1 MRFNKMQA
9 RWVLMVALVGIL
21 AFSSAS
27 QVDRE
32 RSYMIP
38 FFPAASDTWQEG
50 FARVINHSPEA
61 GEVRIVAYDDS
72 GSSYGPII
80 LSINAHETVHFNS
93 EDLEYVSAA
102 NTLSHGVGSG
112 RGDWRL
118 ELSSELDVEVLSY
131 IISSDGFLTAMH
143 DTAPSEGAGH
153 RIAIFNPASD
163 TSQSSLLRLVNY
175 SGESAEVAIT
185 GIDDTGLSPG
195 TGLTISIAPGSSRT
209 LTSFELESGNAQ
221 GLTGLLGDGV
231 GKWQLLIES
240 TQPIVAMSLLS
251 SPSGHLTN
259 LSTAPLKVN
268 DRTHTVPLFPT
279 ASDSY
284 ERQGLVRVVNRSDVS
299 GTATIAAND
308 DTDRVYSPLILAIG
322 AKETVHFNSDD
333 LEIGN
338 ASKGL
343 SGSTGSG
350 QGDWWLELSS
360 GLDIEVLSY
369 IRTADGFLTA
379 MHDTVPHDGVQ
390 YRVAMFNSG
399 SESNQTSLLR
409 MINPGNEIATATI
422 TGTDDQGASQGTGLT
437 IPIAPGSSRTLTSIE
452 LETGAA
458 QGLSGLLG
466 DGAGKWQLAVNSD
479 KEIIVMS
486 LLSTPTGHLTNLST
500 VPAQHGDAS
509 QPHPNLEVSDIS
521 VTTSSDGIYP
531 GGSITLSATVL
542 NAGDD
547 SAAATTL
554 RYYLSTNATI
564 STLDT
569 EVGTDA
575 VEALEASGSSAK
587 VGALTVPQVAGTY
600 YYGACVDTVPREYET
615 TDNCSVSV
623 TVEVEELAQHPDLE
637 VASPSLSSSTLAAG
651 AEFTLMA
658 TVRNAGDGQSAATM
672 LRYYHSTNGT
682 ITSLDTEV
690 GTDSVGAL
698 SASGSS
704 AEVVVLTAPQDA
716 GDYYY
721 GACVDAVPGESETT
735 DNCSVSMKLTVEESA
750 QHPNLEVDSPTLG
763 NVTPAAGAEFTLSAT
778 VRNTGDGSATPTTL
792 RYYLSTNAAISTLDT
807 EVETHAVEALA
818 ASGSSTEIV
827 VLTAPQVAGT
837 YYYGACVDTV
847 SGESETTDNCS
858 TSVTV
863 EVAEPAEQ
871 PDLELGS
878 PTVSDG
884 TPAAGGEFS
893 LSVTVSNTGEGNAV
907 ATTLR
912 YYHSTNASIS
922 ALDTEVGTDAVGS
935 LSASVSSEEL
945 VMLSA
950 PLDAGI
956 YFYGACVDIVPRE
969 SDTTDNCSV
978 AVKVEVDEPAEHP
991 DLEVGSPVVSNST
1004 SAAGAEFTMSVTVLN
1019 TGDRSAAATTL
1030 RYYRSTNAS
1039 MSTLDTEVGTDAV
1052 EALSASGSSAEL
1064 VTLTAP
1070 LEAGTYYYGACVDS
1084 VSGESETTDNCST
1097 SVSVEV
1103 EESAHNPDLEVG
1115 TPTVSDGSP
1124 VVGKEF
1130 NMSVT
1135 VLNAG
1140 DENAAATT
1148 IRYYRSTNETIS
1160 TLDIEV
1166 GTDTV
1171 EALVANGS
1179 SAELVVLT
1187 APLVGSYYYGAC
1199 VDAVPGEMETTD
1211 NCSTP
1216 VAVEVEASEQHPDL
1230 ELGTPTVSD
1239 GTPIAGMEFALSATV
1254 SNVGD
1259 ESSVATTLRY
1269 YRSTNT
1275 TISSFD
1281 TEVELATVEA
1291 LAASGSSAMLVVLPA
1306 PSDSGTYYFG
1316 ACVDAVSGE
1325 SNTRDN
1331 CSVAVT
1337 VEVEAS
1343 EQHPDL
1349 EVGTPSLSNSTPAA
1363 GSDFTLSTTVLNT
1376 GSRQS
1381 EATTLRYYL
1390 STDAAIST
1398 SDTVVG
1404 TDAVGILAASSSS
1417 AELVA
1422 LTAPLAAG
1430 SYYYGACVDAV
1441 SSESDTTDN
1450 CSTSVAVE
1458 VEEPVQHPDLEVGTP
1473 TLSNS
1478 TLAAGAEFMLSATV
1492 SNVGDGQSMAT
1503 TLFYFRSTDATIST
1517 SDTQVGTDSVEP
1529 LAASGSSAELVAL
1542 TAPLDAGSY
1551 YYGAC
1556 VDTVLSESDTT
1567 DNCSTSVAVE
1577 VEESAAAPDL
1587 TISTISSSASTDG
1600 VNPGSAFTLSGT
1612 VANEGDGPSDATTL
1626 RYYRSTDA
1634 TISTSDTQVGTDSV
1648 GVLPASGNSDET
1660 ISLTAPSAAGT
1671 YYYGACV
1678 NTVPRESDITDN
1690 CSVSVQVDVTELVQH
1705 PDLTVAS
1712 VSVNNNNLAAGA
1724 EFTLSATVNNG
1735 GDGDASATTLR
1746 YYRSTSMTI
1755 SILDTQVGRDAVE
1768 ALAGSGSSSES
1779 VSLTAPSSSGTYYYG
1794 ACVDAVSGE
1803 SDTSNNCSSS
1813 VTVTVTETQGSP
1825 DFTVG
1830 TPSVNNNNPATGAQF
1845 TLSATVRNAGDGDAA
1860 ATTLRYYRSKDS
1872 TISTSDTEEGADAV
1886 GALFASGS
1894 SAESVS
1900 LNAPSTAGIYYYGAC
1915 VDTVT
1920 GESNTT
1926 NNCSSSVQVDVR
1938 GQERQGQPD
1947 LVVGTPTVT
1956 DSSPATGSSFT
1967 LSATV
1972 TNSGGAE
1979 SPATTLHYYRST
1991 NATITSTD
1999 TAEGT
2004 DAVGALTASG
2014 TSAESIPVTAPST
2027 AGTYYYGACVDTVTD
2042 ESNTAN
2048 NCSTSVQ
2055 VAVREQEQQ
2064 VYPDLEVGTPSVS
2077 NSSPATGSSF
2087 TLSATVTNSGE
2098 VGSPA
2103 TTLRYYRSTDATI
2116 SSSDMAEGTDSVGA
2130 LTASG
2135 TSAESIPVTA
2145 PSTAGTYYYGAC
2157 VDSVTGES
2165 NTTNNCSVS
2174 VHVEVE
2180 EPDPVSSPDLIVL
2193 GPSVSDSPAPGGTFR
2208 LLVTVHNQG
2217 DLQSAETMLQYYRST
2232 DATITTSDTSVGTD
2246 TVGSL
2251 SHLQNSGESI
2261 SLTAPPTAG
2270 TYYYGA
2276 CVDAVTGESNTTNN
2290 CSVSVEVVHS
2300 EPPEESGPDLSVYA
2314 IKATHNSEVYPGDY
2328 INLSLG
2334 VRNGGDQAAAAT
2346 TMRFYRSTDLTIT
2359 TSDTEEGS
2367 VAVAELDASA
2377 SKNGVRL
2384 NVTAPSTAGT
2394 YYYGACVDS
2403 VTDESDV
2410 TNNCS
2415 ASVTV
2420 DVVQPPYPELV
2431 VGTPTVSDSSPETG
2445 SSFTVSATVSNTG
2458 GAESPAT
2465 TLRYYR
2471 STDATI
2477 TSSDTSEGTDA
2488 VGALTASGTS
2498 AESITVTAPSTAG
2511 TYYYGAC
2518 VDSVT
2523 DEIDTDNN
2531 CSGSVAV
2538 MVSEPP

>member
-1 MRFNKMQA
+1 M
-9 RWVLMVALVGIL
+9 
-21 AFSSAS
+21 
-27 QVDRE
+27 
-32 RSYMIP
+32 
-38 FFPAASDTWQEG
+38 TG
-50 FARVINHSPEA
+50 F
-61 GEVRIVAYDDS
+61 
-72 GSSYGPII
+72 
-80 LSINAHETVHFNS
+80 
-93 EDLEYVSAA
+93 
-102 NTLSHGVGSG
+102 
-112 RGDWRL
+112 
-118 ELSSELDVEVLSY
+118 
-131 IISSDGFLTAMH
+131 
-143 DTAPSEGAGH
+143 
-153 RIAIFNPASD
+153 
-163 TSQSSLLRLVNY
+163 
-175 SGESAEVAIT
+175 
-185 GIDDTGLSPG
+185 
-195 TGLTISIAPGSSRT
+195 
-209 LTSFELESGNAQ
+209 
-221 GLTGLLGDGV
+221 LGDGV

-259 LSTAPLKVN
+259 LSTAPVKVN

-299 GTATIAAND
+299 GTATITAND
-308 DTDRVYSPLILAIG
+308 DTDRVYPPLILAIG

-379 MHDTVPHDGVQ
+379 MHDTVPHDGEQ

-409 MINPGNEIATATI
+409 MVNPGNEIATATI

-437 IPIAPGSSRTLTSIE
+437 IPISPGSSRTLTSFE
-452 LETGAA
+452 LESGAA

-466 DGAGKWQLAVNSD
+466 DGAGKWQLAVNSN

-509 QPHPNLEVSDIS
+509 LTHPNLEVSDIS
-521 VTTSSDGIYP
+521 VTTSPDGIYP

-575 VEALEASGSSAK
+575 VDALAASESSTE

-600 YYGACVDTVPREYET
+600 YYGACVDTVPGEYET
-615 TDNCSVSV
+615 TNNCSVSV
-623 TVEVEELAQHPDLE
+623 SVVVEELAQHPDLE
-637 VASPSLSSSTLAAG
+637 VASPTLSSNTLAAG

-658 TVRNAGDGQSAATM
+658 TVRNTGDGQSAATM

-682 ITSLDTEV
+682 ISTLDTEV
-690 GTDSVGAL
+690 GTDAVGAL

-716 GDYYY
+716 GAYYY
-721 GACVDAVPGESETT
+721 GACVDVVPGESEIT
-735 DNCSVSMKLTVEESA
+735 DNCSVSMQLTVEESA
-750 QHPNLEVDSPTLG
+750 QHPNLVVDSPTLG
-763 NVTPAAGAEFTLSAT
+763 NVTPVAGAEFTLSAT
-778 VRNTGDGSATPTTL
+778 VRNTGDGSATPTSL

-956 YFYGACVDIVPRE
+956 YFYGACVDVVPRE

-978 AVKVEVDEPAEHP
+978 AVKVEVDEPSEHP

-1030 RYYRSTNAS
+1030 RYYHSTNAS
-1039 MSTLDTEVGTDAV
+1039 MSTLDNEVGTDAV

-1084 VSGESETTDNCST
+1084 VTGESSTTNNCST

-1103 EESAHNPDLEVG
+1103 EESTHNPDLEVG
-1115 TPTVSDGSP
+1115 TPTVSDGTP

-1130 NMSVT
+1130 NMAAT
-1135 VLNAG
+1135 VRNVG

-1160 TLDIEV
+1160 TMDIEV

-1171 EALVANGS
+1171 EALAANGS

-1199 VDAVPGEMETTD
+1199 VDAVPGETETTD

-1230 ELGTPTVSD
+1230 EVGTPTVSD
-1239 GTPIAGMEFALSATV
+1239 GTPIAGTEFALSATV

-1281 TEVELATVEA
+1281 TELELATVEA
-1291 LAASGSSAMLVVLPA
+1291 LAVSASSAMLVVLTA

-1349 EVGTPSLSNSTPAA
+1349 EVGTPTLSISTPAA
-1363 GSDFTLSTTVLNT
+1363 GSDFTLSTMVLNT
-1376 GSRQS
+1376 GASQS
-1381 EATTLRYYL
+1381 EATTLRYYQ
-1390 STDAAIST
+1390 STDATIST
-1398 SDTVVG
+1398 SDMVVG

-1417 AELVA
+1417 AEWVA
-1422 LTAPLAAG
+1422 LTAPSAAG

-1450 CSTSVAVE
+1450 CSTSVVVE
-1458 VEEPVQHPDLEVGTP
+1458 VGEPEQHPDLEVGTP
-1473 TLSNS
+1473 TLSNG

-1492 SNVGDGQSMAT
+1492 SNTGDGQSMAT
-1503 TLFYFRSTDATIST
+1503 TLIYFRSTDATIST
-1517 SDTQVGTDSVEP
+1517 SDTQVGTDPVEP

-1556 VDTVLSESDTT
+1556 VDGVSSESDTT
-1567 DNCSTSVAVE
+1567 DNCSTSVVVE
-1577 VEESAAAPDL
+1577 VEEPDAAPDL
-1587 TISTISSSASTDG
+1587 TISTLSSSASTDG
-1600 VNPGSAFTLSGT
+1600 VNPGSSFTLSGT
-1612 VANEGDGPSDATTL
+1612 VVNEGDGPSDATTL
-1626 RYYRSTDA
+1626 RYYRSTDT

-1648 GVLPASGNSDET
+1648 GVLSASGNSEET

-1678 NTVPRESDITDN
+1678 NTVPGESDITDN

-1712 VSVNNNNLAAGA
+1712 VSVNNNSLAAGA
-1724 EFTLSATVNNG
+1724 EFTLSATVNNS

-1746 YYRSTSMTI
+1746 YYRSTSTTI
-1755 SILDTQVGRDAVE
+1755 TILDIQVGRDAVE
-1768 ALAGSGSSSES
+1768 ALAASGSSPES
-1779 VSLTAPSSSGTYYYG
+1779 VSLTAPSSSGTYHYG

-1813 VTVTVTETQGSP
+1813 VTVTVSETQGSP
-1825 DFTVG
+1825 DFTVV

-1872 TISTSDTEEGADAV
+1872 TISTSDTEESSETV
-1886 GALFASGS
+1886 GALSASGS

-1900 LNAPSTAGIYYYGAC
+1900 LNAPSTAGTYYYGAC
-1915 VDTVT
+1915 VDTVS

-1938 GQERQGQPD
+1938 EQERQGKPD
-1947 LVVGTPTVT
+1947 LVVGTPTVS
-1956 DSSPATGSSFT
+1956 DSSPTTGSSFT

-1972 TNSGGAE
+1972 NNSGGE
-1979 SPATTLHYYRST
+1979 GSPATTLRYYRST
-1991 NATITSTD
+1991 DATITNSD

-2014 TSAESIPVTAPST
+2014 TSAESIS
-2027 AGTYYYGACVDTVTD
+2027 
-2042 ESNTAN
+2042 
-2048 NCSTSVQ
+2048 
-2055 VAVREQEQQ
+2055 
-2064 VYPDLEVGTPSVS
+2064 
-2077 NSSPATGSSF
+2077 
-2087 TLSATVTNSGE
+2087 
-2098 VGSPA
+2098 
-2103 TTLRYYRSTDATI
+2103 
-2116 SSSDMAEGTDSVGA
+2116 
-2130 LTASG
+2130 
-2135 TSAESIPVTA
+2135 VTA

-2165 NTTNNCSVS
+2165 STNNNCSTSVRIDVSLSDEPDLVVGTPTVSGHTQDTGVSFTLSATVTNSGGVGSLATTLRYYRSTDATITSSDTSEGTDAVGALTASGTSAESISVTAPSTAGTYYYGACVDSVTGESITMNNCSVS
-2174 VHVEVE
+2174 VQVEVE

-2193 GPSVSDSPAPGGTFR
+2193 GPSVSDNPAPGGTFR

-2217 DLQSAETMLQYYRST
+2217 DRQSAATMLRYYRST

-2246 TVGSL
+2246 TVRSL
-2251 SHLQNSGESI
+2251 RHSQSSGESI
-2261 SLTAPPTAG
+2261 SLTAPSTAG

-2276 CVDAVTGESNTTNN
+2276 CVDSVTGESDTTNN
-2290 CSVSVEVVHS
+2290 CSVSVEVLHS

-2420 DVVQPPYPELV
+2420 DVVEPPYPELE
-2431 VGTPTVSDSSPETG
+2431 VGTPTVTDDGPTPGE
-2445 SSFTVSATVSNTG
+2445 SFTLSATVSNSG
-2458 GAESPAT
+2458 GAESPET

-2471 STDATI
+2471 STDETI
-2477 TSSDTSEGTDA
+2477 TSSDEAEGTDA
-2488 VGALTASGTS
+2488 VGALTASSTS
-2498 AESITVTAPSTAG
+2498 EESISVTAPSTAG

-2518 VDSVT
+2518 VDTVT